1 MDLSK
6 AQRSLIE
13 RVINTVETGRPDGD
27 YSAIS
32 IYSDGPNDIRQITY
46 GRAQTTEYG
55 NLRQLVEMYVNATGV
70 YSNALKPYAE
80 KVGSQSLTDNADFK
94 LLLRQAG
101 KSDPVMRKIQDKFF
115 EKVYFLPATKW
126 ADTNGFTTPLSALVI
141 YDSQIHSGGILWL
154 LRQKFSENP
163 PALGGS
169 EKVWI
174 SEYLKARNNWL
185 ANHHRPAVRASI
197 YRTKAYI
204 SQVAKDNWDL
214 NILPFKMNGTDVFPE

>member
-1 MDLSK
+1 MDLTK
-6 AQRSLIE
+6 TQRNLIE

-55 NLRQLVEMYVNATGV
+55 NLRQLVDMYINAAGI
-70 YSNALKPYAE
+70 YSDALKPYFE
-80 KVGSQSLTDNADFK
+80 KIGSQSLTDNREFK

-101 KSDPVMRKIQDKFF
+101 KSDPVMKKIQDKFF
-115 EKVYFLPATKW
+115 EKVYFSPAMKW
-126 ADTNGFTTPLSALVI
+126 ADTNGFTKPLSALVI

-154 LRQKFSENP
+154 LRQQFSENP
-163 PALGGS
+163 PVLGGS

-174 SEYLKARNNWL
+174 GEYLRVRNKWL
-185 ANHHRPAVRASI
+185 ANHRRLAVRASI
-197 YRTKAYI
+197 YRTKAYLA
-204 SQVAKDNWDL
+204 QVAKDNWDL
-214 NILPFKMNGTDVFPE
+214 DALPFRMNGTDVFPE